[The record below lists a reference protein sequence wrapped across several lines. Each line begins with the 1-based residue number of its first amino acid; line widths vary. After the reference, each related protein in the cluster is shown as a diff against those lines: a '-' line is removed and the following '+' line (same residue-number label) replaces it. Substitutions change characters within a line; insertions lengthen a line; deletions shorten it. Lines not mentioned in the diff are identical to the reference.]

1 MRFSRNPLEISALL
15 SKHVRIRCLSPA
27 TMQPMHFIHFVHCN
41 HDFGQIGFLTYWL
54 TYMHL
59 SQFAHSHWNETIL
72 SLVLYLFFEG
82 LSERVSG
89 ENDQRGADGDGDG
102 KAEGV
107 KRHKCN
113 VLLAISLTF
122 RLSFPFVPRRKKSH
136 PRSLACLD
144 RYGCFFTRASRTL
157 FPRRLVFTFS
167 SWLGEGNELSW
178 SSVYPT
184 PMWWY

>member
-1 MRFSRNPLEISALL
+1 MRFSRNLLKRSLRCSAWSNSVLESRYNATDALHTL
-15 SKHVRIRCLSPA
+15 CSLQSW
-27 TMQPMHFIHFVHCN
+27 
-41 HDFGQIGFLTYWL
+41 FGQIGFLTYWL

-59 SQFAHSHWNETIL
+59 SQFAHSHWNETVLFI
-72 SLVLYLFFEG
+72 VLYLFFEG

-89 ENDQRGADGDGDG
+89 ENDQRGADGDGE
-102 KAEGV
+102 AEGV

-167 SWLGEGNELSW
+167 SWLGERNELSW